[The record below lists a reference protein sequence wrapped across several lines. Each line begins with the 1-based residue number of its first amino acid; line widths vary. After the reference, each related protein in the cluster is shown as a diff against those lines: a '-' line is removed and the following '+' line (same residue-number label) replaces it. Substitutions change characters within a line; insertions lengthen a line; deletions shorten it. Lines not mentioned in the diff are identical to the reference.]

1 VKPVASLIWLRAQHS
16 ALDGVPSPGYSMQ
29 PVTRPERRYPPFE
42 WFLPRC
48 VIHAAVHLHMFLAG
62 CLLNWAV
69 IGIDPIRRRPGTRGK
84 LAALFIE
91 AAGHDTLAKLM
102 YAWMLPAGGG
112 PAPDASWGPS

>member
-1 VKPVASLIWLRAQHS
+1 
-16 ALDGVPSPGYSMQ
+16 MQ

-69 IGIDPIRRRPGTRGK
+69 IGIDPIRRRPAYGR
-84 LAALFIE
+84 LAALFI
-91 AAGHDTLAKLM
+91 AVAGHDTLAKLM
-102 YAWMLPAGGG
+102 CAWMLP
-112 PAPDASWGPS
+112 PAANHSPSASWGPS